1 LWFPT
6 ACETIPTVQNKRRL
20 IIGLVIAV
28 VLVVVW
34 LELAVGVFGTPW
46 AGS

>member
-1 LWFPT
+1 MK
-6 ACETIPTVQNKRRL
+6 NKTPL
-20 IIGLVIAV
+20 IIILIALAV
-28 VLVVVW
+28 VLAW